1 MSYGASM
8 VVDPKGTVRGRL
20 ENVEDEGEEKLRDGA
35 DEGNIGSRDEDLLLV
50 DIDMQ
55 ENEDARR
62 RIPLLRRWDVY
73 PKM

>member
-1 MSYGASM
+1 M
-8 VVDPKGTVRGRL
+8 VVDPRGAVRGRL
-20 ENVEDEGEEKLRDGA
+20 SNVEDEAEEKLRDGA
-35 DEGNIGSRDEDLLLV
+35 GKGSIGSRDEDLLLV

-73 PKM
+73 PRM